1 MASFLQRRA
10 GGRECSKPADQHKP
24 VSERR
29 FLSLPDAEAFTVA
42 APDGALLPVYA
53 VGGPADAPGV
63 LVGHANGL
71 AAGSYGPWLG
81 DLAKDVAVFAYDAR
95 GHGGAAWPEGPLE
108 QVFAVDRFADEL
120 AAVAAAVKA
129 RLGSRPLYLAGHSL
143 GAAAALRLAARGGVL
158 PWAAAL
164 AFEPP
169 VFPDAHSPS
178 FAEAAA
184 KQTPLIERSARRR
197 ALWPSPE
204 ALAELLG
211 ARGMFRRFRPDLL
224 AAHCRATLRPLP
236 QGGYTLACPPE
247 VESMI
252 FRSHRIADTWQ
263 RLPAITAPFHFIGG
277 DPALPERGWV
287 SAVLPEMAA
296 RVPGA
301 RLTVLDGA
309 DHMMIFEQPERCR
322 ELVLDEVRR
331 AGRAA

>member
-1 MASFLQRRA
+1 M
-10 GGRECSKPADQHKP
+10 
-24 VSERR
+24 SEPR
-29 FLSLPDAEAFTVA
+29 FLSLPDAESFTVA
-42 APDGALLPVYA
+42 APDGARLPVYR
-53 VGGPADAPGV
+53 VGGPGDAPGL

-81 DLAKDVAVFAYDAR
+81 ALAAELEVFAYDAR
-95 GHGGAAWPEGPLE
+95 GHGGAVWPDGPPE

-120 AAVAAAVKA
+120 GAVAAAVRA
-129 RLGSRPLYLAGHSL
+129 RLGARRLYLAGHSL
-143 GAAAALRLAARGGVL
+143 GAASALRLAARGGAL

-169 VFPDAHSPS
+169 VFPDERSPHV
-178 FAEAAA
+178 AEAAA

-197 ALWPSPE
+197 AVWASPE
-204 ALAELLG
+204 ALAALLG
-211 ARGMFRRFRPDLL
+211 ARGMFQRFRSDLL

-263 RLPAITAPFHFIGG
+263 RLPAIAAPFHFIGG
-277 DPALPERGWV
+277 DPALPDRGWV

-301 RLTVLDGA
+301 RLTQLDGA

-322 ELVLDEVRR
+322 QLVLDEI
-331 AGRAA
+331 ADAERAAARADV